1 MAESTDYKE
10 ILELINGYRI
20 LLVEDNLIN
29 QKITSMTLKKEGCQ
43 VDLANNGAE
52 GLKKYKENM
61 YDLVLMDIQMPV
73 MDGLEAT
80 RKIREFEK
88 SNSSRR
94 TFIIAVSSNALKTD
108 RENAMA
114 SGTDGFLAKPFKRE
128 ELFQLLFNV
137 IFRK

>member
-1 MAESTDYKE
+1 MAEFMDYKE
-10 ILELINGYRI
+10 IEELLNGYRV

-29 QKITSMTLKKEGCQ
+29 QKITGMILKKEGCL
-43 VDLANNGAE
+43 VDLASNGAE
-52 GLKKYKENM
+52 GLKKYEENS
-61 YDLVLMDIQMPV
+61 YNLVLMDIQMPV

-88 SNSSRR
+88 SNNSQH
-94 TFIIAVSSNALKTD
+94 TLIIAVSSNALITD

-128 ELFQLLFNV
+128 ELFQLLFNL
-137 IFRK
+137 IIRK

>member
-1 MAESTDYKE
+1 MDYKE
-10 ILELINGYRI
+10 IEELLNGYRV

-29 QKITSMTLKKEGCQ
+29 QKITSMILKKEGCLI
-43 VDLANNGAE
+43 DLAKNGAE
-52 GLKKYKENM
+52 GFEKYKESS

-80 RKIREFEK
+80 RRIREFEK
-88 SNSSRR
+88 SNNNQH
-94 TFIIAVSSNALKTD
+94 TLIIAVSSNALTTD

-128 ELFQLLFNV
+128 ELFQLLFNL
-137 IFRK
+137 IIRK